1 MAKPAV
7 SRRSFVAPLPL
18 VGLLLLVLGACAE
31 VRPVR
36 PADIEVEKG
45 FKVEAAVKD
54 LAAPTMVAFDD
65 QGRMLIAES
74 GYHGGGDSR
83 ITRIEADGRRTVLA
97 DGADFGEQVPVTSVA
112 FFEGRIYAA
121 HAGTVSVVEEGGTVR
136 PVITD
141 LPGLGDHQANQIVF
155 KDGFLYV
162 SIGTVTNSGVVGPDN
177 AVFGWLGDPARRN
190 VHEIPCQDVVLTDAV
205 FDSENPLGNDPE
217 RERTSPYAPY
227 GTELPPGTRVAGNPK
242 CNGAVLRARPDGSNL
257 EMYVWGLRN
266 PYGLEIG
273 PDGALYATMHGFDA
287 RGSRPIEDAWDCVY
301 RLEQGAWYGWPD
313 FACDTPVTD
322 QRFQVPNKPQPQF
335 LISNH
340 PTETPPR
347 PLARFDPHEATNG
360 FAFSPSEQW
369 GPPATTAYIAL
380 FGDFTPATGTVDRP
394 RGVKVVRL
402 DTASGRVDDFLIND
416 TPGQASRHSGGGLE
430 HPSDVTFGPDGSMY
444 VTDWGIA
451 RVSERGLVL
460 EENTGVVWR
469 VRPGEQDR
477 GFPGGTSL
485 LLALVGTLL
494 LAALTVVVGGIGP
507 ARTRRP
513 VDGLLAGAVAGLVM
527 GGFTMF
533 VAAPALDLPWHSPP
547 RVLATLVMG
556 RRAVANILE
565 FDLGPFLA
573 GVGVLVVLTVLLGV
587 VFAALVRAPSRARV
601 WLAAVLFALTGW
613 ALLQYFLLPLVQ
625 PLVTE
630 KGFTPEWY
638 ALSFAV
644 YGVVLGGLLAMRPN
658 QAEVAAGPAPA
669 GPAPAG
675 PPGSRPAAQPPPQPS
690 PQQGPTSAAQE
701 WEERMRQIRER
712 RGG

>member
-227 GTELPPGTRVAGNPK
+227 ETELPPGTRVPGNPK
-242 CNGAVLRARPDGSNL
+242 CNGAVLRARPD
-257 EMYVWGLRN
+257 
-266 PYGLEIG
+266 
-273 PDGALYATMHGFDA
+273 
-287 RGSRPIEDAWDCVY
+287 
-301 RLEQGAWYGWPD
+301 
-313 FACDTPVTD
+313 
-322 QRFQVPNKPQPQF
+322 
-335 LISNH
+335 
-340 PTETPPR
+340 
-347 PLARFDPHEATNG
+347 
-360 FAFSPSEQW
+360 
-369 GPPATTAYIAL
+369 
-380 FGDFTPATGTVDRP
+380 
-394 RGVKVVRL
+394 
-402 DTASGRVDDFLIND
+402 
-416 TPGQASRHSGGGLE
+416 
-430 HPSDVTFGPDGSMY
+430 
-444 VTDWGIA
+444 
-451 RVSERGLVL
+451 
-460 EENTGVVWR
+460 
-469 VRPGEQDR
+469 
-477 GFPGGTSL
+477 
-485 LLALVGTLL
+485 
-494 LAALTVVVGGIGP
+494 
-507 ARTRRP
+507 
-513 VDGLLAGAVAGLVM
+513 
-527 GGFTMF
+527 
-533 VAAPALDLPWHSPP
+533 
-547 RVLATLVMG
+547 
-556 RRAVANILE
+556 
-565 FDLGPFLA
+565 
-573 GVGVLVVLTVLLGV
+573 
-587 VFAALVRAPSRARV
+587 
-601 WLAAVLFALTGW
+601 
-613 ALLQYFLLPLVQ
+613 
-625 PLVTE
+625 
-630 KGFTPEWY
+630 
-638 ALSFAV
+638 
-644 YGVVLGGLLAMRPN
+644 
-658 QAEVAAGPAPA
+658 
-669 GPAPAG
+669 
-675 PPGSRPAAQPPPQPS
+675 
-690 PQQGPTSAAQE
+690 
-701 WEERMRQIRER
+701 
-712 RGG
+712 

>member
-1 MAKPAV
+1 MN
-7 SRRSFVAPLPL
+7 RRPFAAPVRLA
-18 VGLLLLVLGACAE
+18 GALLLLLLLGACAE
-31 VRPVR
+31 ARPIR
-36 PADIEVEKG
+36 TADIDVEKG
-45 FKVEAAVKD
+45 FKVEAVVKD

-83 ITRIEADGRRTVLA
+83 ITRIERDGRKTVLA

-112 FFEGRIYAA
+112 FFDGRVYVA
-121 HAGTVSVVEEGGTVR
+121 HAGTVSVVEPDGTVR
-136 PVITD
+136 PIITD
-141 LPGLGDHQANQIVF
+141 LPGLGDHQANQIEY
-155 KDGFLYV
+155 KDGFLYI

-177 AVFGWLGDPARRN
+177 AVFGWLGDPARRQ
-190 VHEIPCQDVVLTDAV
+190 VHEIPCSDIVLTGAV

-227 GTELPPGTRVAGNPK
+227 GTELPAGTRVPGNPK

-257 EMYVWGLRN
+257 EVYAWGLRN
-266 PYGLEIG
+266 PYGLENG

-322 QRFQVPNKPQPQF
+322 QRFEVPNKPRPQF
-335 LISNH
+335 LIANH

-380 FGDFTPATGTVDRP
+380 FGDFTPATGTVNRP

-402 DTASGRVDDFLIND
+402 NTATGGVDDFLIND

-430 HPSDVTFGPDGSMY
+430 HPSDVTFGPDGFMY
-444 VTDWGIA
+444 VADWGIA

-460 EENTGVVWR
+460 EEDSGVVWR
-469 VRPGEQDR
+469 VRPGKEDR

-485 LLALVGTLL
+485 LLAVVGTLL
-494 LAALTVVVGGIGP
+494 LAALTMVVGGFGP

-533 VAAPALDLPWHSPP
+533 VAAPALDLPWHAPP

-573 GVGVLVVLTVLLGV
+573 GVGVLVVLTVLLGA
-587 VFAALVRAPSRARV
+587 VFASLVRAASRARV

-644 YGVVLGGLLAMRPN
+644 YGVVLGAL
-658 QAEVAAGPAPA
+658 VAARPGPEAAAAAPA
-669 GPAPAG
+669 GGGG
-675 PPGSRPAAQPPPQPS
+675 PGPTAQPTPTIGRPEPAAAPS
-690 PQQGPTSAAQE
+690 SERGSTSAEQE
-701 WEERMRQIRER
+701 WQERMRRLRQE

>member
-1 MAKPAV
+1 
-7 SRRSFVAPLPL
+7 
-18 VGLLLLVLGACAE
+18 
-31 VRPVR
+31 VRP
-36 PADIEVEKG
+36 I
-45 FKVEAAVKD
+45 
-54 LAAPTMVAFDD
+54 
-65 QGRMLIAES
+65 
-74 GYHGGGDSR
+74 
-83 ITRIEADGRRTVLA
+83 
-97 DGADFGEQVPVTSVA
+97 
-112 FFEGRIYAA
+112 
-121 HAGTVSVVEEGGTVR
+121 
-136 PVITD
+136 ITD

-155 KDGFLYV
+155 QDGFLYV

-177 AVFGWLGDPARRN
+177 AVFGWLGDPARGN
-190 VHEIPCQDVVLTDAV
+190 VHEIPCRDIVLTGEV

-217 RERTSPYAPY
+217 RERTSAYAPY
-227 GTELPPGTRVAGNPK
+227 GTEVAPGTRVPGNPK

-266 PYGLEIG
+266 PYGLEVG
-273 PDGALYATMHGFDA
+273 PDGGLYATMHGFDA

-322 QRFQVPNKPQPQF
+322 QRFQVPNKPQPRF
-335 LISNH
+335 LIANH
-340 PTETPPR
+340 PTESPPQ
-347 PLARFDPHEATNG
+347 PLARFNPHEATNG
-360 FAFSPSEQW
+360 FAFSPSDQW
-369 GPPATTAYIAL
+369 GSPATTMYIAL

-430 HPSDVTFGPDGSMY
+430 HPSDVTFGPDGFMY

-460 EENTGVVWR
+460 EENSGVVWR
-469 VRPGEQDR
+469 VRPGKADR
-477 GFPGGTSL
+477 GFPGGISL
-485 LLALVGTLL
+485 LFAAVGTLV
-494 LAALTVVVGGIGP
+494 LAAATVVVGGFGP
-507 ARTRRP
+507 GRARRP
-513 VDGLLAGAVAGLVM
+513 VQGLVAGAVAGLVM

-533 VAAPALDLPWHSPP
+533 VAAPALDLPWHAPP

-565 FDLGPFLA
+565 FDLVPFLA
-573 GVGVLVVLTVLLGV
+573 GVGVLVVLTVALGA
-587 VFAALVRAPSRARV
+587 VFAVLLRTAAKWRI

-638 ALSFAV
+638 ALSFGV
-644 YGVVLGGLLAMRPN
+644 YGIVLGALLALRPGEEPPPAAAPPPGPQPTV
-658 QAEVAAGPAPA
+658 QARPTRGGPEQPAP
-669 GPAPAG
+669 
-675 PPGSRPAAQPPPQPS
+675 PS
-690 PQQGPTSAAQE
+690 AQGPTSAEQE
-701 WEERMRQIRER
+701 WMERMRQLREQ